1 MKLTLVRRGA
11 TIAVLGACLVGV
23 ATPSQAQPSKSS
35 DGAGAV
41 AAQDDPADMANRV
54 KHVKSA
60 GTKCGKK
67 PIAMAS
73 GRGKMTL
80 RIDETRSVSTT
91 KSKNI
96 EATYKAITYAVGWDI
111 TKSHSITVSG
121 LKEVPR
127 GKYGT
132 LKAYTKY
139 SGKKFDVYAP
149 TGNLDWVRI
158 QKGKKAWKPI
168 GTCFKYVQR
177 SA

>member
-1 MKLTLVRRGA
+1 MKQKLVRRSA
-11 TIAVLGACLVGV
+11 AVAALGTCLVGV
-23 ATPSQAQPSKSS
+23 ASPSQAQPSEAPQSLGS
-35 DGAGAV
+35 V
-41 AAQDDPADMANRV
+41 AAQDNPAYMANRV

-73 GRGKMTL
+73 GRGKITL

-91 KSKNI
+91 KSQNI
-96 EATYKAITYAVGWDI
+96 QATYKAISYSVGWDV
-111 TKSHSITVSG
+111 TKSRSITVSG
-121 LKEVPR
+121 MKEVPR

-139 SGKKFDVYAP
+139 TGKKFDVYAP

-168 GTCFKYVQR
+168 GTCFKYTQR
-177 SA
+177 